1 MTNEHI
7 CLLTIYTEAA
17 LESQL
22 IKDIERLGAPGYTI
36 TNARGKGSHGVRQA
50 SWEANANIRVEIIG
64 NFDIA
69 KTISKYLQETYY
81 DNFAMVTFISQ
92 IDVLRPEKFTSK

>member
-7 CLLTIYTEAA
+7 NLVTIYTETA

-36 TNARGKGSHGVRQA
+36 TNARGKGSHGVRVA
-50 SWEANANIRVEIIG
+50 SWEANSNIRVEIICAI
-64 NFDIA
+64 DVA
-69 KTISKYLQETYY
+69 KTITEHLQKTYY
-81 DNFAMVTFISQ
+81 DNYAMVTFISQ